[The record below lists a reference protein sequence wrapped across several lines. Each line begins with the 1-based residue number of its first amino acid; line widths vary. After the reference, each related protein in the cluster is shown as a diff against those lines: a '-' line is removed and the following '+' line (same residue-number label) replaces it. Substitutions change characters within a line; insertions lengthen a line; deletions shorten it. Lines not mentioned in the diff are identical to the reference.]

1 MDNRPIGIFDSG
13 VGGLTVA
20 NAISKQLPNET
31 ICYVGDT
38 ARVPYGNK
46 SKKSILMFSKQ
57 ITSWLVNQNCKVI
70 IIACNT
76 ASSLA
81 LDTLKLSVPIPIL
94 GVIDPGVKWA
104 LSTTKNNNIGVLGTR
119 ATINSKIYNK
129 RIKEKN
135 EGINVF
141 EKACPL
147 FVPLVEEGFIEGE
160 IPSLISSFYLKDIK
174 KTKIDTLI
182 LGCTHYPL
190 LTKTIINSLSQSIR
204 LIDSSSAVSNELKIL
219 LKRKNLIS
227 NNNNKGKIICY
238 VTDYTKTFENVVN
251 QYFKFNISAIN
262 RLDVF

>member
-20 NAISKQLPNET
+20 NAINKLLPHET

-46 SKKSILMFSKQ
+46 SKKSILKFSKQ
-57 ITSWLVNQNCKVI
+57 ITSWLLKQNCKVI

-81 LDTLKLSVPIPIL
+81 LDTLKSKVSVPVL

-104 LSTTKNNNIGVLGTR
+104 VSITKKNRIGVLGTR
-119 ATINSKIYNK
+119 ATINSNVYYKK
-129 RIKEKN
+129 IKEKN
-135 EGINVF
+135 EKTQVF

-147 FVPLVEEGFIEGE
+147 FVPLVEEGFIDGE
-160 IPSLISSFYLKDIK
+160 IPSLISNYYLKDLK
-174 KTKIDTLI
+174 MAHIDTLI

-190 LTKTIINSLSQSIR
+190 LNKIISNSLYPSIK
-204 LIDSSSAVSNELKIL
+204 LVDSSLATSKELKFL
-219 LKRKNLIS
+219 LERDSLIS
-227 NNNNKGKIICY
+227 NNEKGKINCY

-251 QYFKFNISAIN
+251 RFFKYNINSIK

>member
-20 NAISKQLPNET
+20 NAINKLLPNET
-31 ICYVGDT
+31 ILYVGDT

-46 SKKSILMFSKQ
+46 SKDSILKFSRQ
-57 ITSWLVNQNCKVI
+57 ITGWLIKQNCKVI

-81 LDTLKLSVPIPIL
+81 LDDLKSRISVPIL

-104 LSTTKNNNIGVLGTR
+104 VSITRKNRIGVLGTR
-119 ATINSKIYNK
+119 ATINSNVYNK
-129 RIKEKN
+129 KIKEEN
-135 EGINVF
+135 EKIHVF
-141 EKACPL
+141 GKACPL

-160 IPSLISSFYLKDIK
+160 IPSLISNYYLKDLK
-174 KTKIDTLI
+174 KTQIDTVI

-190 LTKTIINSLSQSIR
+190 LNQTISDSLYSSIK
-204 LIDSSSAVSNELKIL
+204 LVDSSLATSKELKL
-219 LKRKNLIS
+219 LLEGEALSS
-227 NNNNKGKIICY
+227 NNEEGKINCY

-251 QYFKFNISAIN
+251 KFFKYNINFIK